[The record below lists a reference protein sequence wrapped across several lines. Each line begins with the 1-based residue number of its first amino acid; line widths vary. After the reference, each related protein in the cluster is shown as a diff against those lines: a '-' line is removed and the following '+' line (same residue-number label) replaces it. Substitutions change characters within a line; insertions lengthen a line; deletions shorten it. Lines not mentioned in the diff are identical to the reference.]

1 MFLVQHVEKSRKEFK
16 VKISDNLFDQYFNYL
31 IIKIVDNKYVTGLIP
46 SFIERDWMYDGFKN
60 FNDIKVNVNKIK
72 EDLMSATQ
80 SLSSD
85 IGAKVLTITEY
96 NKDFESKNSNA
107 MWEIVYQI
115 LSKFTFNY
123 YSKEYFKM
131 TDLKVLTSKIKEQ
144 LKYYTISKKTP
155 KLHSDL
161 IKVYRPFPNRI
172 VNILIIEN
180 IIEYEDKNKLKFKND
195 WLDIL
200 NIQIR
205 NKSTSAST
213 LFSKYFDKSE

>member
-46 SFIERDWMYDGFKN
+46 SFIERDCMYDGFKN

-107 MWEIVYQI
+107 M
-115 LSKFTFNY
+115 
-123 YSKEYFKM
+123 
-131 TDLKVLTSKIKEQ
+131 
-144 LKYYTISKKTP
+144 
-155 KLHSDL
+155 
-161 IKVYRPFPNRI
+161 
-172 VNILIIEN
+172 
-180 IIEYEDKNKLKFKND
+180 
-195 WLDIL
+195 
-200 NIQIR
+200 
-205 NKSTSAST
+205 
-213 LFSKYFDKSE
+213 